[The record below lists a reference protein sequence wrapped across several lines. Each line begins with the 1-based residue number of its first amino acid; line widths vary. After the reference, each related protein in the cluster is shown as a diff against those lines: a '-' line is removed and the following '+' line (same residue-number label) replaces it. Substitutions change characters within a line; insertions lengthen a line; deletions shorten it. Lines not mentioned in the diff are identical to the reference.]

1 MHLEDGVERIA
12 RSLGK
17 PAVLLCDRGTLDGA
31 AYISKEMWE
40 RLLRTKGLDPLRL
53 REGRWV
59 AVLGGGRV
67 VEGWN

>member
-31 AYISKEMWE
+31 AYISKVRAW
-40 RLLRTKGLDPLRL
+40 RCNDQ
-53 REGRWV
+53 
-59 AVLGGGRV
+59 
-67 VEGWN
+67 